1 MSFHRPST
9 SNAALRTAAGAV
21 AAGVGALAWGTLV
34 ERNWYALRRFE
45 MPVLAPGSAPL
56 RVLHVSD
63 LHIVPRQERR
73 IQWVRELARLEPDFV
88 INTGDNLSDE
98 DAIPSA
104 LRAMEPLMAFPGAFV
119 FGSNDYFYPKL
130 KNPLRYFYDSH
141 AKGEEMGVGRF
152 DVEPL
157 RSGFTGGGWL
167 DLTHRRERV
176 EVAGVPLELVG
187 VDDPHLEYDEYD
199 TVSAEAASR
208 RGEVAATLGVVHAP
222 YTRVLDAMTA
232 DGADAVIAG
241 HTHGGQLCV
250 PFHGALVTNCDLDT
264 SRVKGV
270 SRWWP
275 GASGVDSTRAVPIG
289 PGALAPGGSPLD
301 SAAEIGE
308 RFDVLDAHRVHN
320 DSVSRSEATARERRR
335 TALPSSAAPD
345 DAAWLHVSAGLGH
358 NKYTPVRFACR
369 PEATLITLTAKAH

>member
-130 KNPLRYFYDSH
+130 KNPLRYFDDSH

-208 RGEVAATLGVVHAP
+208 RGEVAATIGVVHAP